1 MSYLDE
7 LLAGYQ
13 LGLASIPRQSIQA
26 LRTVLAEADNPRQRG
41 ALLGQLAKTLA
52 ADTLPAR
59 PNKDDS
65 DASDSYEAIRQSQAA
80 A

>member
-13 LGLASIPRQSIQA
+13 LGLASIPRQSIQT
-26 LRTVLAEADNPRQRG
+26 LRTALSEADNPRQRG
-41 ALLGQLAKTLA
+41 ALLGQLSKTLA
-52 ADTLPAR
+52 ADALKAR
-59 PNKDDS
+59 PNEHDS
-65 DASDSYEAIRQSQAA
+65 DASDSYQAIRRNQAA